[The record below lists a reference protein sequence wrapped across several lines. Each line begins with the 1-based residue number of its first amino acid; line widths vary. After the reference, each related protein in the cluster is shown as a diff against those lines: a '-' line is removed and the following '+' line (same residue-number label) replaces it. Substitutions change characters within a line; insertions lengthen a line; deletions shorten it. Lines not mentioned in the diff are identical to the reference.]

1 MRSSMNQIPRPNT
14 KVLQALGAMSDQAAE
29 FKLKPGVVLAGA
41 GCGVLLGA
49 AGVGLVADALRTA
62 GHPLWCLLGLGLLGA
77 GAGLLLLVKRLTS
90 LRVWVTPR
98 GLILVTL
105 GTGDSCRCFRVES
118 AEPAEREALAATPDI
133 SPSPQ
138 EAAPAVRPAV
148 SCLRGFSNRL
158 VQRVT

>member
-1 MRSSMNQIPRPNT
+1 MNQIPKPNT
-14 KVLQALGAMSDQAAE
+14 KVLQTLGAVSDQAAE

-41 GCGVLLGA
+41 GCGVLLGGG
-49 AGVGLVADALRTA
+49 GVGLVADVLRTA

-77 GAGLLLLVKRLTS
+77 GAGLLLLAKRLAS
-90 LRVWVTPR
+90 LRLWVTPR

-118 AEPAEREALAATPDI
+118 AEPAAQEDVAASLDI
-133 SPSPQ
+133 GPSPQ
-138 EAAPAVRPAV
+138 VAAPAVRTAV
-148 SCLRGFSNRL
+148 SYLRGFSNRL